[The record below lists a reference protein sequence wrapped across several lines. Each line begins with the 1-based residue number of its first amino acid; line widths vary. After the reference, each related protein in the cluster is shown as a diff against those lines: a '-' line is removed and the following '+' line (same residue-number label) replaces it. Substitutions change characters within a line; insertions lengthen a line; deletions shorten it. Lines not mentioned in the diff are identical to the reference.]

1 MASLTSRWTP
11 WTSIEPE
18 PGRAPPIP
26 IRRRRERVR
35 IGPTSAHGGSPC
47 VIGNA
52 SRRSSGDHLLSSG
65 GWMAPFPTP
74 TADPGS
80 RCLVHR
86 CSARPDHRYRGLPIR
101 ATPTRTERRDRT
113 SSPRRSPARI
123 DRRISGWPATA
134 PTDRGGP
141 VVSACAL
148 AHIVAIVG
156 DVLARQGMTPA
167 TQHPVLG
174 MPRCRPARP
183 LRAGLAPKPGA
194 SYGASWTL
202 GPSTRRRPRPPPR
215 SLSSSSSPPGVTGA
229 DPIMLSQP
237 KHRTAYTSNEGGS
250 PCRGRS

>member
-18 PGRAPPIP
+18 PGKAPPIP

-47 VIGNA
+47 VIGNT
-52 SRRSSGDHLLSSG
+52 SRTVERRSLAVLGRL
-65 GWMAPFPTP
+65 MAPFPTP

-101 ATPTRTERRDRT
+101 VTPTRTERPDRT

-134 PTDRGGP
+134 PSDRCGP
-141 VVSACAL
+141 VVIACAL
-148 AHIVAIVG
+148 AHMVAIVG

-167 TQHPVLG
+167 THHPVLG
-174 MPRCRPARP
+174 MPRCRLARPPPSGARTQARRP
-183 LRAGLAPKPGA
+183 LRSVMDAGSVYTAPTGA
-194 SYGASWTL
+194 AAKEPLVEFVVAWHD
-202 GPSTRRRPRPPPR
+202 RRRPDHAVPAEAPDG
-215 SLSSSSSPPGVTGA
+215 LH
-229 DPIMLSQP
+229 L
-237 KHRTAYTSNEGGS
+237 
-250 PCRGRS
+250 